1 MIRAAYGDARPYATK
16 DGSEIRELMHPDVH
30 GNRNQSLAE
39 ATVPPGTTT
48 HPHRHQD
55 AEELYHITG
64 GTGRMT
70 LEKERF
76 PVTAG
81 DTVCIPPGTA
91 HAIENTGDAALT
103 ILCCCSPP
111 YAHEDT
117 ELLPEPHAHGGAR

>member
-1 MIRAAYGDARPYATK
+1 MIRTAYSDIRPYTTK
-16 DGSEIRELMHPDVH
+16 DGSEIRELMHPEVH

-39 ATVPPGTTT
+39 ATVPPGATTR
-48 HPHRHQD
+48 PHRHRD

-70 LEKERF
+70 LGSERF

-81 DTVCIPPGTA
+81 ETVCIPPGTT
-91 HAIENTGDAALT
+91 HAIENTGRTALT

-111 YAHEDT
+111 YSHDDT
-117 ELLPEPHAHGGAR
+117 DLITEPQ